1 MMLFEV
7 ALQVLREAVRRRW
20 VLALFIGITG
30 MLLLLSFT
38 LQLEVVDGAL
48 AASRLFGKVLG
59 IGAEDAEV
67 ALRPLFAAGS
77 ALLFYGGLLFGIV
90 ATADFAPRLLE
101 PGRIEHLLA
110 LPIRRWQLLLGTFLG
125 VLVLCLSAGLYG
137 ALCFTVL
144 IGTKTG
150 FWMWQLFGSALLC
163 TVAFA
168 SIYAVMLGSVTWV
181 RSAATSA
188 ALGGVM
194 FILRIIASNRVA
206 IAPFIT
212 EGWGRTGFEAVTSVV
227 PRIASLG
234 LLAAHPDLDPER
246 LAQLPT
252 LLVGMGLFTVAVL
265 TLALSNF
272 ESKDY

>member
-7 ALQVLREAVRRRW
+7 ALQVLREAMRRRW
-20 VLALFIGITG
+20 ILALFVGITG
-30 MLLLLSFT
+30 MLVLLSFT

-48 AASRLFGKVLG
+48 AASRLFGNMLG
-59 IGAEDAEV
+59 LGEGDAEV
-67 ALRPLFAAGS
+67 ALRPLFAAAS

-110 LPIRRWQLLLGTFLG
+110 LPIRRFELILGTFVG
-125 VLVLCLSAGLYG
+125 VLTLCLMAGLYG
-137 ALCFTVL
+137 ALSFTVL
-144 IGTKTG
+144 IGAKTG
-150 FWMWQLFGSALLC
+150 LWMWQLFGSALLC

-168 SIYAVMLGSVTWV
+168 SVYAVMLGTVTLV
-181 RSAATSA
+181 RSAAMSA

-194 FILRIIASNRVA
+194 FILGIISSNRLA

-212 EGWGRTGFEAVTSVV
+212 EGWGRTGFEALTSVI

-234 LLAAHPDLDPER
+234 LLAANPDLDPER
-246 LAQLPT
+246 LAQLPS
-252 LLVGMGLFTVAVL
+252 LLTGMVLFTVAVL
-265 TLALSNF
+265 TLGLTHF
-272 ESKDY
+272 DSKDY

>member
-7 ALQVLREAVRRRW
+7 ALQVLREAMRRRW
-20 VLALFIGITG
+20 VLALFVGITG
-30 MLLLLSFT
+30 ALLLLSVT

-48 AASRLFGKVLG
+48 AASRLFGKVIGLG
-59 IGAEDAEV
+59 AADAEV

-125 VLVLCLSAGLYG
+125 VLTLCLVAGLYG
-137 ALCFTVL
+137 ALSFTVL
-144 IGTKTG
+144 IGAKTG
-150 FWMWQLFGSALLC
+150 FWMWQLFTSALLC

-168 SIYAVMLGSVTWV
+168 SIYAVMLSVVTVV
-181 RSAATSA
+181 RSAAASA

-194 FILRIIASNRVA
+194 FILGIIASNRVS

-212 EGWGRTGFEAVTSVV
+212 AGWGRTSFEALTAVI
-227 PRIASLG
+227 PRIANLG
-234 LLAAHPDLDPER
+234 LLAARPGLDPER
-246 LAQLPT
+246 LAQLPS
-252 LLVGMGLFTVAVL
+252 LLVGMGLFTAAVL
-265 TLALSNF
+265 TLGVSNF